1 MEIAHHPAIFEISGY
16 IEITLNPEDADL
28 EPILQVSIGGRS
40 QFPYSITVLHLFYDY
55 DVDLNK
61 WPPPRVSAYG
71 HRILKSGHLSDVQTA
86 ILAERRPTD
95 EPEGWPP
102 DLLAIIDHVTP
113 QTTHLITTHVI
124 VPDPALRKAEI
135 TDFA

>member
-16 IEITLNPEDADL
+16 VEITLTPQDGDL

-40 QFPYSITVLHLFYDY
+40 QFPYAITVLHLFYDY

-61 WPPPRVSAYG
+61 WAPPRVSAYG
-71 HRILKSGHLSDVQTA
+71 HRILKDGNLSDVRTE
-86 ILAERRPTD
+86 ILTQRRPTD
-95 EPEGWPP
+95 EPEGWPL
-102 DLLAIIDHVTP
+102 DLLALIDHVTP

-124 VPDPALRKAEI
+124 VPDPATRNSEI
-135 TDFA
+135 IP